1 MSDEKFEKLDDVIAY
16 AQENGDISAIF
27 LWADEYQYE
36 GMQKADA
43 DKIINALWSVF
54 DKVKGGEYDPNQQ
67 YLASALRVIVEWA
80 ADQGEAVDL
89 NLHDNFDAYVSR
101 CIENDDMV
109 EAMNLGLCVRLNGDI
124 NFYKK
129 LAPSMIE
136 KANSEWGWS
145 DLDHEAGI
153 KQILTQHDLTKED
166 AKQILK
172 IAQENSTKKVLKD
185 ITREYE
191 WRSEA
196 WPDDY
201 GSFHDRADWTTSSME

>member
-1 MSDEKFEKLDDVIAY
+1 MSDGKFEKLDDVIAY
-16 AQENGDISAIF
+16 AQENGDISPIF

-43 DKIINALWSVF
+43 DKIISALWSVF
-54 DKVKGGEYDPNQQ
+54 GKVKGGEYDPNQQ

-80 ADQGEAVDL
+80 ADQGEPVDL
-89 NLHDNFDAYVSR
+89 KLHDNFDAYVSR
-101 CIENDDMV
+101 SIENDDIV
-109 EAMNLGLCVRLNGDI
+109 EAMNFGLCVRLNGDV

-129 LAPSMIE
+129 LAPSMLE

-153 KQILTQHDLTKED
+153 KQILSQHDLTKED
-166 AKQILK
+166 AKLIFE
-172 IAQENSTKKVLKD
+172 IAQENCSKKVLKD

-196 WPDDY
+196 EPDDY
-201 GSFHDRADWTTSSME
+201 GSFHDSADWTISSME

>member
-1 MSDEKFEKLDDVIAY
+1 
-16 AQENGDISAIF
+16 
-27 LWADEYQYE
+27 
-36 GMQKADA
+36 
-43 DKIINALWSVF
+43 
-54 DKVKGGEYDPNQQ
+54 
-67 YLASALRVIVEWA
+67 
-80 ADQGEAVDL
+80 
-89 NLHDNFDAYVSR
+89 
-101 CIENDDMV
+101 
-109 EAMNLGLCVRLNGDI
+109 
-124 NFYKK
+124 
-129 LAPSMIE
+129 MIE

-196 WPDDY
+196 EPDDY